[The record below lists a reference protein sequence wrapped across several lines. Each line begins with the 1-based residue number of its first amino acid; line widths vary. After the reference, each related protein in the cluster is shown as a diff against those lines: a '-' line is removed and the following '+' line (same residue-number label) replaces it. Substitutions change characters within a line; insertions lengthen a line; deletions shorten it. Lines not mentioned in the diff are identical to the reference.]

1 MGNGEIRY
9 GISFLHREWA
19 ATHPAGRRRLLDSC
33 ASAGAGHV
41 VVADHVSFRGGDGFD
56 GLVSAGSVLAA
67 HDTLGA
73 YVSVYLLA
81 LRHPV
86 PVARQ
91 LATLAELHP
100 GRLVLG
106 VGVGGDDRAEVIA
119 CGVDPR
125 TRGRRTD
132 EALAVLRRLLAGEE
146 VTVSGEFFELAGVR
160 VLPAAAP
167 AIPLVVGGRS
177 EAALRRAGR
186 LGDGWLAIW
195 VSPQRFAAAVA
206 RVAEHAAAA
215 GREEVR
221 WQHGIAI
228 WCGVGDSR
236 AEARRHLAADMEAL
250 YGAPFETFERWCPY
264 GTPDEVAT
272 AVAAYL
278 DAGCTTVNLVPRA
291 GDPAAAVAGA
301 AEVLNRLRSRD
312 APAPDPHMEVSQ
324 L

>member
-1 MGNGEIRY
+1 M
-9 GISFLHREWA
+9 A
-19 ATHPAGRRRLLDSC
+19 RRSR
-33 ASAGAGHV
+33 
-41 VVADHVSFRGGDGFD
+41 
-56 GLVSAGSVLAA
+56 VL
-67 HDTLGA
+67 
-73 YVSVYLLA
+73 SSA

-160 VLPAAAP
+160 VLPPPAP
-167 AIPLVVGGRS
+167 PIPLVVGGRS
-177 EAALRRAGR
+177 EAALCRAGR
-186 LGDGWLAIW
+186 LGGGWLAIW

-215 GREEVR
+215 GRAEVR
-221 WQHGIAI
+221 CQ
-228 WCGVGDSR
+228 
-236 AEARRHLAADMEAL
+236 
-250 YGAPFETFERWCPY
+250 
-264 GTPDEVAT
+264 
-272 AVAAYL
+272 
-278 DAGCTTVNLVPRA
+278 
-291 GDPAAAVAGA
+291 
-301 AEVLNRLRSRD
+301 
-312 APAPDPHMEVSQ
+312 
-324 L
+324 

>member
-1 MGNGEIRY
+1 PGTALVLLRGWREAHGSSPRRRGLRLGGHHLEAYYRVIEHMGNGGIRY

-132 EALAVLRRLLAGEE
+132 EALAVLR
-146 VTVSGEFFELAGVR
+146 
-160 VLPAAAP
+160 
-167 AIPLVVGGRS
+167 
-177 EAALRRAGR
+177 
-186 LGDGWLAIW
+186 
-195 VSPQRFAAAVA
+195 
-206 RVAEHAAAA
+206 
-215 GREEVR
+215 
-221 WQHGIAI
+221 
-228 WCGVGDSR
+228 
-236 AEARRHLAADMEAL
+236 
-250 YGAPFETFERWCPY
+250 
-264 GTPDEVAT
+264 
-272 AVAAYL
+272 
-278 DAGCTTVNLVPRA
+278 
-291 GDPAAAVAGA
+291 
-301 AEVLNRLRSRD
+301 
-312 APAPDPHMEVSQ
+312 
-324 L
+324 